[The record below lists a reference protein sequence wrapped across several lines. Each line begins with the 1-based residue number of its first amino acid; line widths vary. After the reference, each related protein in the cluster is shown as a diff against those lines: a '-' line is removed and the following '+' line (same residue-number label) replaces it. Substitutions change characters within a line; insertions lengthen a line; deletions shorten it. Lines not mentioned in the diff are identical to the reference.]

1 MNPSSPM
8 YPSSTAQN
16 QSTKSEKAARSGST
30 VLPWG
35 ETIADE
41 LCPEV
46 AKRFGLEAR
55 SFRGETILIVPPAQ
69 LYQVAITLRDEYQFN
84 FLSSLTATDYWPALE
99 PRFHIVY
106 QLLSHAHNQRL
117 CLRVPV
123 DVPVVPNAID
133 PKSPPDPLYPAAP
146 SAPTVETVWP
156 VANWH
161 EREVFDM
168 FGIRFEGHSDL
179 RRILMPA
186 DWEGYPLR
194 KDYPLGYEEPQFTF
208 NYDDIKIRKHRGR
221 YEEA

>member
-1 MNPSSPM
+1 MSS
-8 YPSSTAQN
+8 SSDGIQAAVPEEPESGEAAQV
-16 QSTKSEKAARSGST
+16 QSADRSS
-30 VLPWG
+30 V
-35 ETIADE
+35 EE
-41 LCPEV
+41 LCQAV
-46 AKRFGLEAR
+46 AERFGLELR
-55 SFRGETILIVPPAQ
+55 TFRGEITLIVPPEQ
-69 LYQVAITLRDEYQFN
+69 IYQVALTLRDEFQFN
-84 FLSSLTATDYWPALE
+84 FLRSLTASDYWPELE

-106 QLLSHAHNQRL
+106 QLYSHKHNQRM

-123 DVPVVPNAID
+123 ETAD
-133 PKSPPDPLYPAAP
+133 PATLPAL
-146 SAPTVETVWP
+146 PTVETVWS

-168 FGIRFEGHSDL
+168 FGVRFEGHSDM

-208 NYDDIKIRKHRGR
+208 NFEDIKLRKHRGS